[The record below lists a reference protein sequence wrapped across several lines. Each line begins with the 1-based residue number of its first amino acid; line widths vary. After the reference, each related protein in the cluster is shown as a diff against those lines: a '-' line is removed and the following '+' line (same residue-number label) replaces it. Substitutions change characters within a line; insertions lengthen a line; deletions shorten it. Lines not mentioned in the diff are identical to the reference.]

1 MKDAE
6 EERIEADY
14 KAAKA
19 KCDAMKDNAKDVCE
33 KEAKAKEKVA
43 KAELDAKTDPS
54 QRNQRKVAETQG
66 RSEHEVAKAKCDD
79 MKGDEKN
86 ACEKQAKAKHDQ
98 AKADIKKQYAAR
110 GDKSRQPLR
119 APPRAAPR
127 AAPAARRSS
136 ESMARGLWKG
146 AISFGLVNV
155 PVELFSAEK
164 KSAEIDLTMLDKR
177 DLAPV
182 GYKRYNKSTGED
194 VPWAEIVKG
203 YEYDDDKYV
212 VLSDEDFR
220 RANVEASKT
229 VDIQAFVD
237 LRDIPPIY
245 FQTPYYLAPGK
256 RGEKAY
262 ALLRDAMQKA
272 GKAGIATVVI
282 RTRQYLAAVMPQDD
296 VLSWIR
302 CATQTRSRAS
312 RSSACRTARCSRR
325 SAPRKSRWRY
335 A

>member
-1 MKDAE
+1 
-6 EERIEADY
+6 
-14 KAAKA
+14 
-19 KCDAMKDNAKDVCE
+19 
-33 KEAKAKEKVA
+33 
-43 KAELDAKTDPS
+43 
-54 QRNQRKVAETQG
+54 
-66 RSEHEVAKAKCDD
+66 
-79 MKGDEKN
+79 
-86 ACEKQAKAKHDQ
+86 
-98 AKADIKKQYAAR
+98 
-110 GDKSRQPLR
+110 
-119 APPRAAPR
+119 
-127 AAPAARRSS
+127 
-136 ESMARGLWKG
+136 MARGLWKG

-164 KSAEIDLTMLDKR
+164 RSSELDLTMLDKR

-237 LRDIPPIY
+237 LKDIPPLY
-245 FQTPYYLAPGK
+245 FETPYYLAPGK

-262 ALLRDAMQKA
+262 ALLRDAMKKA

-282 RTRQYLAAVMPQDD
+282 RTRQYLAAVLPQDD
-296 VLSWIR
+296 VLLMD
-302 CATQTRSRAS
+302 TL
-312 RSSACRTARCSRR
+312 
-325 SAPRKSRWRY
+325 RY
-335 A
+335 AGEIKAADELGVPSGALHHKVSAKEIDMALRLIEDMSEKWQPEKFKDTYRDDLMARIKEKIKEGQTEEITSPQKGEKEPARADVIDLMALLKKSVEKKQDKPRRKPARKAHRKAA

>member
-1 MKDAE
+1 
-6 EERIEADY
+6 
-14 KAAKA
+14 
-19 KCDAMKDNAKDVCE
+19 
-33 KEAKAKEKVA
+33 
-43 KAELDAKTDPS
+43 
-54 QRNQRKVAETQG
+54 
-66 RSEHEVAKAKCDD
+66 
-79 MKGDEKN
+79 
-86 ACEKQAKAKHDQ
+86 
-98 AKADIKKQYAAR
+98 
-110 GDKSRQPLR
+110 
-119 APPRAAPR
+119 
-127 AAPAARRSS
+127 
-136 ESMARGLWKG
+136 MARGLWKG

-164 KSAEIDLTMLDKR
+164 RSSELDLTMLDKR

-237 LRDIPPIY
+237 LKDIPPLY
-245 FQTPYYLAPGK
+245 FETPYYLAPGK

-262 ALLRDAMQKA
+262 ALLRDAMKKA

-282 RTRQYLAAVMPQDD
+282 RTRQYLAAVLPQDD
-296 VLSWIR
+296 VLLMD
-302 CATQTRSRAS
+302 TL
-312 RSSACRTARCSRR
+312 
-325 SAPRKSRWRY
+325 RY
-335 A
+335 ADEIKAADELGVPSGALHHKVSAKEIDMALRLIDDMSEKWQPQKFKDTYRDEIMARIKEKIKEGQTEEITPPEKGEKEPARADVIDLMALLKKSVAQKQEKPKRRPARKAQRRAA

>member
-1 MKDAE
+1 
-6 EERIEADY
+6 
-14 KAAKA
+14 
-19 KCDAMKDNAKDVCE
+19 
-33 KEAKAKEKVA
+33 
-43 KAELDAKTDPS
+43 
-54 QRNQRKVAETQG
+54 
-66 RSEHEVAKAKCDD
+66 
-79 MKGDEKN
+79 
-86 ACEKQAKAKHDQ
+86 
-98 AKADIKKQYAAR
+98 
-110 GDKSRQPLR
+110 
-119 APPRAAPR
+119 
-127 AAPAARRSS
+127 
-136 ESMARGLWKG
+136 MARGLWKG

-164 KSAEIDLTMLDKR
+164 RSSELDLTMLDKR

-237 LRDIPPIY
+237 LKDIPPLY
-245 FQTPYYLAPGK
+245 FETPYYLAPGK

-262 ALLRDAMQKA
+262 ALLRDAMKKA

-282 RTRQYLAAVMPQDD
+282 RTRQYLAAVMPQDE
-296 VLSWIR
+296 VLLMDTLRYADEIKGTEELGMPGGALHHKASAKEIDMALRLIDDMSEKWQPEKFKDTYRDDLMARIKEKIKQG
-302 CATQTRSRAS
+302 QTEEITAPEKGEKEPSRADVIDLMALLKKS
-312 RSSACRTARCSRR
+312 VARNQEK
-325 SAPRKSRWRY
+325 PKRKSARKSHRK
-335 A
+335 AA